1 MLADDEPTLA
11 LSLLREIESDF
22 TKSGA
27 RDTQVL
33 YRISQHR
40 ASALLQL
47 GRYGEALLSAQR
59 ALDHDPDGI
68 HALVNLANA
77 QGLSGDIDAAIA
89 TADRAIAKH
98 PQSAS
103 AWLMRF

>member
-1 MLADDEPTLA
+1 
-11 LSLLREIESDF
+11 
-22 TKSGA
+22 
-27 RDTQVL
+27 VL

-40 ASALLQL
+40 ASAFLQL
-47 GRYGEALLSAQR
+47 GRYGDALLSAQR

-89 TADRAIAKH
+89 TADRAISRGVHSCKYRRLHAPATKSSSSRG
-98 PQSAS
+98 QNGDNRS
-103 AWLMRF
+103 

>member
-1 MLADDEPTLA
+1 MMSPTLA

-27 RDTQVL
+27 QDTQFL

-47 GRYGEALLSAQR
+47 GRYRDELLSAQR

-77 QGLSGDIDAAIA
+77 QGLSE
-89 TADRAIAKH
+89 R
-98 PQSAS
+98 
-103 AWLMRF
+103 